1 MSQVKKHK
9 DFESA
14 IDRLEEI
21 TDLLESGDTTLEE
34 SIKLYS
40 EGLEIAG
47 FCNRK
52 LSEADKKIKVV
63 TQNNGFLIEEDF
75 EQREK
80 LS

>member
-1 MSQVKKHK
+1 MPLQKKPE

-21 TDLLESGDTTLEE
+21 TDLLESGEATLEE

-47 FCNRK
+47 FCNKK
-52 LSEADKKIKVV
+52 LSEAEKKIQIV
-63 TQNNGFLIEEDF
+63 TQNNESLAEEDF
-75 EQREK
+75 EQGGE
-80 LS
+80 L

>member
-52 LSEADKKIKVV
+52 LSEAEKKIKVV
-63 TQNNGFLIEEDF
+63 TQNNESLIEEDF
-75 EQREK
+75 EQGEK